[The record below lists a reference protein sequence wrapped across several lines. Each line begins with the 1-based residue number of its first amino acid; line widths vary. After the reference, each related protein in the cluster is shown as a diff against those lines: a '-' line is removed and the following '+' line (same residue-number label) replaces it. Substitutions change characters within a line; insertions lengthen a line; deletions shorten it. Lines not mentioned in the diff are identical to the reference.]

1 MSGFKSQLELNTKAG
16 VPLIQVVSHD
26 TLRIHAECIELA
38 DSLNRNLFIWNR
50 VHGLENLTS
59 KTRTDLDLESVLNWY
74 FSEGGESDEFN
85 EESADDPGRSILLLE
100 DIHYELG
107 TTNPTLFAQLRLYA
121 KNKSLGAYQEQT
133 ILMSQP
139 TQAFPLEL
147 EKDMQ
152 VMTLPLPNR
161 DELRTLM
168 EHAKNHYKLEE
179 RDFDPSPKLIDAALG
194 LSTSEAQLAFAKVA
208 VKKKRITESEI
219 DSIISEKEQVIKKS
233 GLLEYFHPKFGLED
247 VGGLNNLK
255 DWLERRKN
263 AFSES
268 AREYGLEYP
277 RGILMLGLPGTGKSL
292 AAKAVSSNW
301 QLPLLRLDMGKIF
314 AGIVG
319 QSEDNMRAALQM
331 AETISPCILWVDEI
345 EKALSGLQSSGQSD
359 GGATARVIGTFL
371 TWMQEKTAPVFVLA
385 TANHIEMLPPELLR
399 KGRMDEIFFVDLP
412 TEIERVEILNIHLK
426 KRNRD
431 DLFINDDVM
440 KLAKI
445 CKGFTGAEL
454 EEAIK
459 EALFRAFSEHR
470 ELSIADIED
479 AIKATMPLSTTMY
492 DAIQSTRKWVKG
504 RTVNA
509 SSNKAEELLEPV
521 KDRPILRQESAN
533 PFLKK

>member
-1 MSGFKSQLELNTKAG
+1 MNCFTSQLELNTKAG
-16 VPLIQVVSHD
+16 VPLIQIVSHD
-26 TLRIHAECIELA
+26 TLRIHAECIHLA
-38 DSLNRNLFIWNR
+38 DNLDRKLFIWNR
-50 VHGLENLTS
+50 VVGLQSTESTNTF
-59 KTRTDLDLESVLNWY
+59 DLEAVLDWY
-74 FSEGGESDEFN
+74 LSESGEPDEFSEECSDEPVN
-85 EESADDPGRSILLLE
+85 SILLLE
-100 DIHYELG
+100 DIHYELEAI
-107 TTNPTLFAQLRLYA
+107 NPNLFGKLRLYA
-121 KNKSLGAYQEQT
+121 RKKSLGIYPNQT

-152 VMTLPLPNR
+152 VMSLPLPNR
-161 DELRTLM
+161 EELKILM
-168 EHAKNHYKLEE
+168 DQTKEHYQLAEQ
-179 RDFDPSPKLIDAALG
+179 DFDPTAKLLDAALG

-208 VKKKRITESEI
+208 VKKGRLTESEVDLI
-219 DSIISEKEQVIKKS
+219 VSEKEQVIKKS
-233 GLLEYFHPKFGLED
+233 GLLEYFHPQVGLSD
-247 VGGLNNLK
+247 VGGLDNLK
-255 DWLERRKN
+255 SWLGRRKN
-263 AFSES
+263 AFSEH

-319 QSEDNMRAALQM
+319 QSEDNMRAAVQM
-331 AETISPCILWVDEI
+331 AETIAPCILWVDEI
-345 EKALSGLQSSGQSD
+345 EKALAGLQSSGQSD

-412 TEIERVEILNIHLK
+412 TEDERYEILTIHLK
-426 KRNRD
+426 KRNDRHE
-431 DLFINDDVM
+431 LFEKNELE
-440 KLAKI
+440 KLAKDS
-445 CKGFTGAEL
+445 KGFTGAEL

-470 ELSIADIED
+470 EILTEDIHG
-479 AIKATMPLSTTMY
+479 AIEATMPLSTTMY
-492 DAIQSTRKWVKG
+492 DAIQSTRQWVKG

-509 SSNKAEELLEPV
+509 SSNKPEELMVPNKE
-521 KDRPILRQESAN
+521 RPRLKQESAN
-533 PFLKK
+533 PFIKN

>member
-1 MSGFKSQLELNTKAG
+1 M
-16 VPLIQVVSHD
+16 D
-26 TLRIHAECIELA
+26 
-38 DSLNRNLFIWNR
+38 
-50 VHGLENLTS
+50 
-59 KTRTDLDLESVLNWY
+59 
-74 FSEGGESDEFN
+74 
-85 EESADDPGRSILLLE
+85 
-100 DIHYELG
+100 
-107 TTNPTLFAQLRLYA
+107 
-121 KNKSLGAYQEQT
+121 
-133 ILMSQP
+133 
-139 TQAFPLEL
+139 
-147 EKDMQ
+147 
-152 VMTLPLPNR
+152 
-161 DELRTLM
+161 
-168 EHAKNHYKLEE
+168 
-179 RDFDPSPKLIDAALG
+179 
-194 LSTSEAQLAFAKVA
+194 
-208 VKKKRITESEI
+208 
-219 DSIISEKEQVIKKS
+219 
-233 GLLEYFHPKFGLED
+233 
-247 VGGLNNLK
+247 
-255 DWLERRKN
+255 RRKN

-301 QLPLLRLDMGKIF
+301 KLPLLRLDMGKIF

-385 TANHIEMLPPELLR
+385 TANHIDMLPPELLR

-412 TEIERVEILNIHLK
+412 TEIERFEILNIHLN
-426 KRNRD
+426 KRDREG
-431 DLFINDDVM
+431 LFNEKDVM
-440 KLAKI
+440 GLAKI

-459 EALFRAFSEHR
+459 EALFRAFSEQR
-470 ELSIADIED
+470 ELNTDDIQD

-509 SSNKAEELLEPV
+509 SSNKAEELLEPA
-521 KDRPILRQESAN
+521 KDRPVLRQESAN